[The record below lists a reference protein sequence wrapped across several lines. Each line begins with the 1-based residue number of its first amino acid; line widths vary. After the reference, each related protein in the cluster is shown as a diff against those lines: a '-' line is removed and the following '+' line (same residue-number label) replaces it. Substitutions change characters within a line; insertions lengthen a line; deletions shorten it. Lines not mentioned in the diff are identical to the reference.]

1 MSNFVT
7 STLSYHMFHLSYK
20 TPLIFLYSVYV
31 YINMIYNDLNA
42 NSKVAGRCDPGNDW
56 EFIAHFIRPVVFAAI
71 YWPNVTVLLTG
82 LTLDQHIASTLGLH
96 PTIQKRLFAQPGTN
110 IIFTLPKTCA
120 RYVSNLNSQ
129 NLQNQS
135 MVANIWLI

>member
-82 LTLDQHIASTLGLH
+82 LTLNQHIASTLGLH

-110 IIFTLPKTCA
+110 IIFTLPVKPAQGTCPT
-120 RYVSNLNSQ
+120 
-129 NLQNQS
+129 
-135 MVANIWLI
+135 

>member
-1 MSNFVT
+1 
-7 STLSYHMFHLSYK
+7 
-20 TPLIFLYSVYV
+20 
-31 YINMIYNDLNA
+31 MIYNDLNA

-110 IIFTLPKTCA
+110 LIFL
-120 RYVSNLNSQ
+120 RYQ
-129 NLQNQS
+129 
-135 MVANIWLI
+135 